1 MYDHLINIKIFTL
14 TMNKIFHLNSETYEE
29 SGCSLILELNVMAE
43 HQCPII
49 HWLNP
54 KVCVNVKNDQLKVIK
69 ATLRLSQHYVHALVF
84 EVGFC
89 LRSLTTTKPIVKE
102 PPIHLE
108 HRKVHLLTILY

>member
-1 MYDHLINIKIFTL
+1 
-14 TMNKIFHLNSETYEE
+14 MNKIFPLSCETYEE
-29 SGCSLILELNVMAE
+29 SVCSLILDLNLMTG
-43 HQCPII
+43 HQCPIR

-54 KVCVNVKNDQLKVIK
+54 KVCVDIKNDQLKEIK
-69 ATLRLSQHYVHALVF
+69 ATLRLSRHYVHALVF